1 MSIDHREP
9 IIQIGPVP
17 ISPPLISP
25 RPGPPILPFST
36 ETDPGSAISPGLD
49 IPKVKMKSLFSN
61 AFIIV
66 GYNDVLYAVATITQQ
81 GETFKIIPINNYQV
95 KLRIVGG
102 QFVRIDYNGALV
114 ADVNK
119 NNATIFNILRTGY
132 MEFSLMAPQ
141 GKYVNVKQRDNM
153 LIAKSE
159 YTGPKT
165 KFKFK
170 NAN

>member
-1 MSIDHREP
+1 MSIDNREL

-25 RPGPPILPFST
+25 RPGPSISPFPPET
-36 ETDPGSAISPGLD
+36 ESGAAISPGLD

-61 AFIIV
+61 AFVIV
-66 GYNDVLYAVATITQQ
+66 GYNDVLYAVAAIAQQ

-102 QFVRIDYNGALV
+102 QFVRINYNGTLV

-141 GKYVNVKQRDNM
+141 GKYVNVRQGDNM
-153 LIAKSE
+153 SVVKSE
-159 YTGPKT
+159 YASPKT
-165 KFKFK
+165 KFKF
-170 NAN
+170 